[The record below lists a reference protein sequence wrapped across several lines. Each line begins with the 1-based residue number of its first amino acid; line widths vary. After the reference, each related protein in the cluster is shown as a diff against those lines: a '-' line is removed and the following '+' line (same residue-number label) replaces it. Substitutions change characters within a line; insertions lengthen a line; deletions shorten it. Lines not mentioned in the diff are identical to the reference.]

1 MFKTFSFK
9 MLIHFQTKNVANV
22 CKNISKNNDNNI
34 LNMIKQFDKTT
45 EYIKM
50 QQMITKLS
58 VITFGKYQMTS

>member
-1 MFKTFSFK
+1 
-9 MLIHFQTKNVANV
+9 
-22 CKNISKNNDNNI
+22 
-34 LNMIKQFDKTT
+34 MIKQFDKTT